1 MPEIVRAAFKFS
13 LQQAWIAPADGDGT
27 YGTSIQFPSAK
38 TLTRD
43 IEIISDT
50 AEGNSRHTGLAA
62 QIVGVG
68 WQMDGVNL
76 SEDIVGVL
84 TGEAPSISNSGSN
97 QVDTQTT
104 TNDLMPYFGLVAQA
118 WGENGDDTCILI
130 PYTKVMKGFSYK
142 LEYGKYITPVF
153 KGDAIDPPELGFMMQ
168 RKDHATKIA
177 QPTFPPA
184 WA

>member
-13 LQQAWIAPADGDGT
+13 LQQAWVAKANGDGT
-27 YGTSIQFPSAK
+27 YGPAIQFPSAK
-38 TLTRD
+38 TLSLD
-43 IEIISDT
+43 LEMISDT

-76 SEDIVGVL
+76 SEEIVGIL
-84 TGEAPSISNSGSN
+84 TGETPSSSNSGPD

-104 TNDLMPYFGLVAQA
+104 TNDLMPYIGLVAQA

-142 LEYGKYITPVF
+142 LDYGKYITPAF
-153 KGDAIDPPELGFMMQ
+153 KGDGIDEPNLGFMMQ
-168 RKDHATKIA
+168 RKDHATKVT
-177 QPTFPPA
+177 QPQFPPA